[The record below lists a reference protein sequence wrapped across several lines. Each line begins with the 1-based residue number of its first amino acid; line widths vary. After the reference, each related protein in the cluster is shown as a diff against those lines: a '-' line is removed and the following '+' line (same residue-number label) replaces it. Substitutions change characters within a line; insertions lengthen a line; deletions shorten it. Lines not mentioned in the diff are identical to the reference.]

1 MKLYDSG
8 RAPNPR
14 RVRIYLAEKGISV
27 PLAPVDLNRM
37 EHRAPT
43 FIAVNPLGRTPALEL
58 DDGTVLTESI
68 AICRYFEELR
78 PEPPLFG
85 FGAQGRAQVE
95 MWQRRLEFG
104 LLGPVAAVFRHLH
117 PAMAAME
124 AQVPQ
129 WGESNKPRLDE
140 FLGFLDGHL
149 GSREFVCGDRFT
161 VADITG
167 LVGLDFMKPSKL
179 TIPPDLAHVRR
190 WHAKL
195 AARPSAQA

>member
-1 MKLYDSG
+1 MKLYDTA

-14 RVRIYLAEKGISV
+14 RVRMYLAEKGISV
-27 PLAPVDLNRM
+27 PLVPVDLARM
-37 EHRAPT
+37 EHRAPAYV
-43 FIAVNPLGRTPALEL
+43 AVNPLQRTPALEL

-85 FGAQGRAQVE
+85 IGAKGRAEVE

-104 LLGPVAAVFRHLH
+104 LLGPTSAVFRHLH
-117 PAMAAME
+117 PAMTEME

-129 WGESNKPRLDE
+129 WGESNKPRVTE
-140 FLGFLDGHL
+140 FLQFLDGHL
-149 GSREFVCGDRFT
+149 ASRDFVCGDRFT

-179 TIPPDLAHVRR
+179 AVPDDLSHVRR

-195 AARPSAQA
+195 SARPSSQA